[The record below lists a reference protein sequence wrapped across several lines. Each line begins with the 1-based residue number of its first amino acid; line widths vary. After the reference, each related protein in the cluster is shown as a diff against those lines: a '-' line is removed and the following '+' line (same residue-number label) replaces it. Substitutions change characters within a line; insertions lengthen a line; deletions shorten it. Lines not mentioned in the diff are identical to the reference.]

1 MSNANIQVG
10 DRVRVSNIPAWLLC
24 DLPAEDQERLKA
36 QKGAVVTVLE
46 LMPHGY
52 LWLPFANG
60 YEGEGFSLQ
69 PSDVELEK
77 GAGE

>member
-1 MSNANIQVG
+1 MSGANIQAG
-10 DRVRVSNIPAWLLC
+10 DRVRIKNIPEWLLR
-24 DLPAEDQERLKA
+24 DLPTEEQERLKA
-36 QKGAVVTVLE
+36 QKGGVVPVLE

-77 GAGE
+77 ESSE